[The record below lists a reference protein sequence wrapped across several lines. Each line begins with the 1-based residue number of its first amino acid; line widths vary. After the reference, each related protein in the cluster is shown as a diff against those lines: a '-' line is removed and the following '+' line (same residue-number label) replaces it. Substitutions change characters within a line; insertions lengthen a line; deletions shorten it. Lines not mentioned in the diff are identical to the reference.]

1 MPFGWDLSWVC
12 WTRSSC
18 LAKACWLCGHLCVS
32 SAYPLHLPAFGIGVP
47 CHSPSFPLPWAALRA
62 LSPLAFKSSHLSVS
76 VLCSSLAFRLPVSV
90 CLSSLPLSLP
100 SFPSGA
106 NHPTPTHFGV
116 SWSLLLP
123 PDPFASPLFSFP
135 VVTTKSS
142 SPSHLFP
149 LPLGYYVP
157 SQSLVY
163 PRPPL
168 ASVELGFSQTP
179 APLWEGGH
187 GSTGEAPWMTA
198 EPVHPSELSPRKSHT
213 IA

>member
-1 MPFGWDLSWVC
+1 MPFPILSC
-12 WTRSSC
+12 
-18 LAKACWLCGHLCVS
+18 
-32 SAYPLHLPAFGIGVP
+32 
-47 CHSPSFPLPWAALRA
+47 PWASLRA
-62 LSPLAFKSSHLSVS
+62 LSPLAFKSSHLSGS
-76 VLCSSLAFRLPVSV
+76 FLCSSLAFDLPVSV
-90 CLSSLPLSLP
+90 CLSSLPLSLS

-123 PDPFASPLFSFP
+123 SRSLNLTPFSFP

-142 SPSHLFP
+142 SHSHLFP

-163 PRPPL
+163 PPPPL

-179 APLWEGGH
+179 SPLWEGGR
-187 GSTGEAPWMTA
+187 GSAGEAPWMTA
-198 EPVHPSELSPRKSHT
+198 EPAHPSELSPRKSHST
-213 IA
+213 A